1 MIKQHG
7 RPRNFKI
14 LTCKCC
20 NDTATV
26 RQDLVD
32 GRVCDNCGSDKMM
45 IFPGDYTS
53 TEGIKFVHDSE
64 YLRN

>member
-1 MIKQHG
+1 MIKEHG
-7 RPRNFKI
+7 RPRNFKV
-14 LTCKCC
+14 LTCKIC

-45 IFPGDYTS
+45 IFPGDTHLQK
-53 TEGIKFVHDSE
+53 E
-64 YLRN
+64 